1 MNNIQNLRRQKLMS
15 QKELAKKVGIS
26 RSYLSEVENS
36 KSVPNAILS
45 ILIAKAL
52 KTTVEKIFT
61 QDVQRVEQ
69 A

>member
-15 QKELAKKVGIS
+15 QKDLAKKVGIS